1 MSGRGARPDQH
12 VLLELD
18 ALLEQIQILA
28 ADGDRERFDKDDRY
42 RWVLHRL
49 WIAVGNEAL
58 AYARLTGHNPQVDQP
73 WARLYRLR
81 NMLAHDRLPDIDED
95 EVWRMTAVRP
105 AALRAQVRGLL
116 R

>member
-1 MSGRGARPDQH
+1 M
-12 VLLELD
+12 LLELD
-18 ALLEQIQILA
+18 ALLEQIQSLA
-28 ADGDRERFDKDDRY
+28 TEGDREQFDKDDRY

-58 AYARLTGHNPQVDQP
+58 AYARLTGRNPQVDQP

-116 R
+116 S

>member
-1 MSGRGARPDQH
+1 MSDQHSRPDRY

-18 ALLEQIQILA
+18 ALLSQIEKLA
-28 ADGDRERFDKDDRY
+28 ADGDRKRFDGDEQY
-42 RWVLHRL
+42 RWMLHRL

-58 AYARLTGHNPQVDQP
+58 TYTRLSGRNPYVEQP

-95 EVWRMTAVRP
+95 EVWRITSMRPVGLRSYVRD
-105 AALRAQVRGLL
+105 LL
-116 R
+116 I

>member
-1 MSGRGARPDQH
+1 MSGAGAQTDRH

-18 ALLEQIQILA
+18 ALLEQIQ
-28 ADGDRERFDKDDRY
+28 
-42 RWVLHRL
+42 VQ
-49 WIAVGNEAL
+49 
-58 AYARLTGHNPQVDQP
+58 NPHADQP
-73 WARLYRLR
+73 WARLCRLR

-105 AALRAQVRGLL
+105 AALRDRVRGLL